1 MCLVYIVDVKIKWLS
16 FKHGSSLALFKEKK
30 DFVPGFQNSWLKTP
44 ASIGR
49 CEECSR
55 IPNLTA
61 HEQKS
66 ARDFDD
72 RPL

>member
-1 MCLVYIVDVKIKWLS
+1 M
-16 FKHGSSLALFKEKK
+16 
-30 DFVPGFQNSWLKTP
+30 PGFQNSWLKTP
-44 ASIGR
+44 ASLGR

-55 IPNLTA
+55 MPNLTA

-72 RPL
+72 RPLKKKRTHITV